1 MHSFRHFAT
10 VAIVGSASLVFTAC
24 ASGGAGTAVRGAGA
38 QNNVPGVA
46 QRAIANAIDAASAP
60 FVGSLKTKKYYAQG
74 CHTVKLIKPD
84 DKVGFG
90 SMKDAQDAGFA
101 RDLYSTDCQ

>member
-1 MHSFRHFAT
+1 MHSFRHLAT
-10 VAIVGSASLVFTAC
+10 VTVVASASLVFTAC
-24 ASGGAGTAVRGAGA
+24 ASGGAGTAVGAEGA
-38 QNNVPGVA
+38 QNNVPGVS
-46 QRAIANAIDAASAP
+46 QKAIANAIDAANAP
-60 FVGSLKTKKYYAQG
+60 FVGSLRTKKYYAQS

-90 SMKDAQDAGFA
+90 SMKDAQDAGFS